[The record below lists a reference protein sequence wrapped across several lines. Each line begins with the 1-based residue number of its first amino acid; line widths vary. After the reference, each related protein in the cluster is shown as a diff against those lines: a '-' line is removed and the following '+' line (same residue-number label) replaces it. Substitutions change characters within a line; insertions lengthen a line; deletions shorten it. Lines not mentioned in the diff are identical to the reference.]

1 MCGFAPHCL
10 GQVST
15 LLKARTLLPQ
25 VFVSGTEISLHLLL
39 FPSHPHYTVNMA
51 LSWDLRFQGFSST
64 NDGEEGNK
72 TRLDFKLLVC
82 VMYLDNYM
90 RQGGECGK

>member
-1 MCGFAPHCL
+1 MCGFAPHHL
-10 GQVST
+10 GRVST
-15 LLKARTLLPQ
+15 LLKARTLLPR
-25 VFVSGTEISLHLLL
+25 VFVSGTEIPLHLFL

-72 TRLDFKLLVC
+72 TRPGFKLLVC
-82 VMYLDNYM
+82 VMYLENYM
-90 RQGGECGK
+90 RQGG